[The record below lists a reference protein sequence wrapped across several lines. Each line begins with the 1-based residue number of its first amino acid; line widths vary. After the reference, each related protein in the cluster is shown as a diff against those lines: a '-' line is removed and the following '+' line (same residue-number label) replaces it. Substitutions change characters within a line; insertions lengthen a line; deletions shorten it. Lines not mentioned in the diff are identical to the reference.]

1 MLPDNFE
8 DAQTHWTAFSKKGN
22 FILPQKFECHL
33 YQTCIDCQA
42 NLNGVYIGQVS
53 IAREI

>member
-8 DAQTHWTAFSKKGN
+8 DARTHWTAFSKKGK

-33 YQTCIDCQA
+33 YRICIDCQA
-42 NLNGVYIGQVS
+42 NLNGVYIGKVS
-53 IAREI
+53 IATEI